1 MIQIIPENRK
11 QRFSDQLMSGL
22 QNFSQA
28 ASTEI
33 PKFFG
38 EKIKRE
44 KQKSVYKELGLPEE
58 VGEFPESLQKE
69 LIQQVLGK
77 KAQKQEATQAAIRS
91 ISDMRD
97 IISRGNTGLN
107 FLNMITE
114 EGRGDRAALDTAA
127 LNLERLAAD
136 MVGKGTLSQQRFK
149 YLKERL
155 PSGFKTDA
163 ENSAILNEWEKIL
176 EDAEGS
182 SSNEK
187 TGVAKK
193 NAKTKFNPEHP
204 EHQAKARQLFKTH
217 KNKEKVHKE
226 LEREFEF

>member
-1 MIQIIPENRK
+1 MIQIIPEIRK
-11 QRFSDQLMSGL
+11 QKFSDRLMSGL
-22 QNFSQA
+22 QNFSQS

-38 EKIKRE
+38 DRIQKE
-44 KQKSVYKELGLPEE
+44 KQRSVYKELGLPEE
-58 VGEFPESLQKE
+58 VSEFPESLQKE
-69 LIQQVLGK
+69 LIQQVMGK
-77 KAQKQEATQAAIRS
+77 KAQKQEATHAAIRS

-97 IISRGNTGLN
+97 IISKGNTGLN
-107 FLNMITE
+107 FLNMLTE

-149 YLKERL
+149 FLKDRL

-163 ENSAILNEWEKIL
+163 ENSAILDEWEKIL
-176 EDAEGS
+176 ADSEGS
-182 SSNEK
+182 GVSTEK
-187 TGVAKK
+187 K
-193 NAKTKFNPEHP
+193 AKTKFNPKHP

-217 KNKEKVHKE
+217 KDKAKVRKE